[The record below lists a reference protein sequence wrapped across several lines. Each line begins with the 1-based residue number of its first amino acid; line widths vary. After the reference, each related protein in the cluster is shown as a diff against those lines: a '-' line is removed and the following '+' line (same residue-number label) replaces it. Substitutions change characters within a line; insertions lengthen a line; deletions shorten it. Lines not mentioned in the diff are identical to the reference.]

1 MFHKSGSPDRI
12 PGFRIVAFALLLG
25 LLISQAASPTAAAPE
40 VIRIGTLPGLRY
52 DISEFSVRP
61 GTAVE
66 LVFSNYDEMLH
77 NLVITRP
84 GARERVVQA
93 ALALGPG
100 AADRDFVPPS
110 PDVLWAT
117 TLVPTGQGVT
127 LRFTAPATVGD
138 YPFVC
143 TMPGHGIVMFGT
155 MRVTDTTRPMV
166 MTPVEPP
173 AAATAAHADHAAS
186 PSRAAVVRGFMP
198 NAGPA
203 SISVQ
208 LPGGVSYVWDAG
220 AGRFRYAW
228 AGGIPTM
235 PSSPERGL
243 ARITGDIFYRE
254 PAFPLRVG
262 AAPDAAPALVE
273 FKGYTIDASGIP
285 EFETLVDGVTVRERA
300 EVKDGRLIRRF
311 RVAGAATVWFAVP
324 DGAAGVAVTGGTR
337 SGGYYRLSG
346 PAAQE
351 FIVTHAIPAAP
362 ADVPAATR

>member
-1 MFHKSGSPDRI
+1 
-12 PGFRIVAFALLLG
+12 VALVLLLG
-25 LLISQAASPTAAAPE
+25 LLTSLAAVGAAAAPE

-52 DISEFSVRP
+52 DVSDFSVRP

-66 LVFSNYDEMLH
+66 LVFTNYDEMLH

-110 PDVLWAT
+110 QDVLWAT
-117 TLVPTGQGVT
+117 TVVPTGQGVT
-127 LRFTAPATVGD
+127 LRFTAPATLGI
-138 YPFVC
+138 YPYVC

-155 MRVTDTTRPMV
+155 MTVTDTPRPMV

-173 AAATAAHADHAAS
+173 VVAPSHGDHGAVA
-186 PSRAAVVRGFMP
+186 SRAAVVRGFMP

-228 AGGIPTM
+228 TGGIPTM

-254 PAFPLRVG
+254 PGFPLRVG
-262 AAPDAAPALVE
+262 ATPDTPPRLVE
-273 FKGYTIDASGIP
+273 FKGYSIDAAGIP

-300 EVKDGRLIRRF
+300 EVRDGRLLRRF
-311 RVAGAATVWFAVP
+311 RLTGAETVWFVVP
-324 DGAAGVAVTGGTR
+324 DGADGVAVSGGTP
-337 SGGYYRLSG
+337 SAGSYRLSG
-346 PAAQE
+346 AAAQE
-351 FIVTHAIPAAP
+351 FVVTHTIPAA
-362 ADVPAATR
+362 ATNVPAAVR